1 MDGIEKLLF
10 VTIVAGAVL
19 TFASAA
25 MAASVVTVGSSTTNY
40 IAVDQTSLR
49 ATLLNQDPVSAEPG
63 SYVNLLFKLENWG
76 TLPMSS
82 ATFTLV
88 QAFPF
93 SLDAGTDA
101 TVQLGTVGSLA
112 QGSTSYFIKY
122 KAKVDADAV
131 GGENRIKVEFGNGT
145 SLSQQAFNV
154 SVSDPRTDFDVI
166 TQGSA
171 STASATALSSTNLVI
186 ANIGANTA
194 YSTIVSVPDQSG
206 FRVSGDYA
214 SIVGNLNA
222 GDYTLVSFTVVPL
235 NATAE
240 ASPAQ
245 NGRRNLTV
253 DVSYTDGLG
262 IRRTAEK
269 QVPVDMA
276 GLSGLAAGRTR
287 TTSTGS
293 GTFQLFG
300 STGMTYIVVGI
311 AGIAAIVLLFKFVGR
326 KKKVKG

>member
-1 MDGIEKLLF
+1 MKMRNGLMIS
-10 VTIVAGAVL
+10 IVAGLLLSSVAP
-19 TFASAA
+19 A
-25 MAASVVTVGSSTTNY
+25 MAASPVQTGSSY
-40 IAVDQTSLR
+40 IAVDQTSLH

-76 TLPMSS
+76 TQPMSS
-82 ATFTLV
+82 AAFKLV

-101 TVQLGTVGSLA
+101 TVQLGTIGSLA
-112 QGSTSYFIKY
+112 EGSTSYFVKY
-122 KAKVDADAV
+122 KLKVDADAV
-131 GGENRIKVEFGNGT
+131 KGDNQIKVQFGNST
-145 SLSQQAFNV
+145 MLSQQTFNV
-154 SVSDPRTDFDVI
+154 SVSNPRTDFDVL
-166 TQGSA
+166 TQGST
-171 STASATALSSTNLVI
+171 SSASATALTSTNLVI

-194 YSTIVSVPDQSG
+194 YSTVVSIPDQSG

-222 GDYTLVSFTVVPL
+222 GDYTLVSFTVVPV
-235 NATAE
+235 NETGA
-240 ASPAQ
+240 PAQ

-269 QVPVDMA
+269 QVPVDVS
-276 GLSGLAAGRTR
+276 GFSSGLAGRTR
-287 TTSTGS
+287 TTTSS

-300 STGMTYIVVGI
+300 STGMTYIVIGI
-311 AGIAAIVLLFKFVGR
+311 VGIAAIVLLFKFVGR
-326 KKKVKG
+326 KKKMKG